1 MFVYNPKT
9 LYDAWPAFYA
19 FIDFLIRMI
28 DEDKVNVKKS
38 SGGPAQFKIW
48 LRESKNIKKESKV
61 SFAYSPYKGIF
72 VGIETPIRRFEFSLI
87 GGVGVLFHAESRDPE
102 SYDKMLEL
110 FRALLRYMERHDP
123 KYCQDVLKLV
133 FETISSLDRKD
144 WKKSKKEI
152 EREFNKKWET
162 RKAAEDFERQRTEE
176 LQISRI

>member
-1 MFVYNPKT
+1 M
-9 LYDAWPAFYA
+9 
-19 FIDFLIRMI
+19 
-28 DEDKVNVKKS
+28 
-38 SGGPAQFKIW
+38 
-48 LRESKNIKKESKV
+48 
-61 SFAYSPYKGIF
+61 
-72 VGIETPIRRFEFSLI
+72 
-87 GGVGVLFHAESRDPE
+87 GVLFHAESRDPE

-176 LQISRI
+176 LSKLTDDYRYQGYEITD